1 MHSCLRKLHADA
13 LLRNQWVQTVAV
25 PQNAN
30 IVHTTRHQHVFWCHR
45 HAWPFCCNTCL
56 GVDAICAD
64 QDVALPA
71 LPGLHHSP
79 HPSAAHVIN
88 LEDGTESYTK
98 DVHS

>member
-1 MHSCLRKLHADA
+1 MA
-13 LLRNQWVQTVAV
+13 
-25 PQNAN
+25 
-30 IVHTTRHQHVFWCHR
+30 
-45 HAWPFCCNTCL
+45 CNTCL